1 MDGPR
6 PNATVIVLEPLSAA
20 DCAELVSDLGEV
32 VSETVER
39 IVETAEGNPL
49 FVEQLVATLAEDG
62 ADLEV
67 PPTLQALLTARIDRL
82 ADSERAV
89 IERGSVEGRLFHRG
103 AVAALLL
110 SRTVGRWADSC

>member
-1 MDGPR
+1 MDGPP

-39 IVETAEGNPL
+39 IVETAEAIRCSSNSSSRRSPRMERTWRCL
-49 FVEQLVATLAEDG
+49 RAAG
-62 ADLEV
+62 A
-67 PPTLQALLTARIDRL
+67 AHRIDRL

-89 IERGSVEGRLFHRG
+89 IERDPSRVGSSI
-103 AVAALLL
+103 AAR
-110 SRTVGRWADSC
+110 SPRSS